1 MVHDG
6 LIVPADIAVSE
17 DIARILF
24 SPSMLEDGRIAP
36 SAFFLCDLPNG
47 PESYISV
54 WRSTYQ
60 RPSPENV
67 TFKARKAGD
76 SLAGYALI
84 SVSDCLATCH
94 GDYTTEV
101 RPHPNPKLP
110 VHAGIHISKGVIPV
124 KGACYEPGYVMLA
137 TMIAHKC
144 SLILF

>member
-1 MVHDG
+1 MACDG
-6 LIVPADIAVSE
+6 LFVPADIAASE

-24 SPSMLEDGRIAP
+24 SPSMLENDRIAP
-36 SAFFLCDLPNG
+36 SAFFLCDLPGG

-54 WRSTYQ
+54 WRSTYLC
-60 RPSPENV
+60 PSPENV

-94 GDYTTEV
+94 RDYTTEV
-101 RPHPNPKLP
+101 RPHPSPKFP
-110 VHAGIHISKGVIPV
+110 AHAGIHVSKGAIPV
-124 KGACYEPGYVMLA
+124 IGACYEPGYVMLA

-144 SLILF
+144 SLVLF